1 MDNKLNLVGGLA
13 AIPYVYEPNH
23 RLLSKDLTGKGGAN
37 IGFNG
42 ENLTITFLSMNR
54 VSLSEKLMHSIC
66 SMIPEYKG
74 KVLIID
80 NGSEKEELNKLR
92 AISEQLDL
100 DIKIVELGKNYGVS
114 GGRNRTIEHVET
126 EWIMFLDNDIYFV
139 RNPLPRIQSDLEVL
153 GCHFMSLPLLNPD
166 GKTLF
171 AKGGNI
177 YVSFDD
183 EHVHVG
189 AGSTTPQVE
198 TADFDGQGF
207 LSTFLFGG
215 ACVLKKQS
223 FLKKGGYDEA
233 MFIGFEDIDFSI
245 RLFQEGVKVGVS
257 GAVALIHDHPKPVTT
272 EDVAYERTRFTRDIL
287 HQAALHLQRKHGF
300 QFWSTGVEFWLED
313 KHRSLDISAGTH
325 LEGNEQVLEPAV
337 APGHVLGKPKIAL
350 IVDSDN
356 WAFANI
362 ARQIVKHLGH
372 RYDFQIIPT
381 EVVDNIAQILIMTA
395 DCAVTH
401 FFWRE
406 YLNLVRYEFAQGY
419 ARLLGFAAGVFVEK
433 YVYNRVITTSVYDHL
448 FLTDDEIQAR
458 IPLFN
463 DLCKG
468 YTVSS
473 QRLLDIYRDIDVYPP
488 PVELAEDGV
497 DLSLFQPMNL
507 DRFDSLGQRTLVI
520 GWAGNSKWA
529 AGAGEDFKGFHS
541 ILKPAVEQLQQ
552 EGLDIRLELA
562 DRQQGFIAH
571 KDMPAYYAKLDV
583 YVCPSKIEGTP
594 NPVLEAMAC
603 GVPVITTN
611 VGVVP
616 QALGDDPFSLIL
628 PERSVGALKE
638 RLRTFYRGGAA
649 EAQSISQDGLKR
661 IQEWDWSKKVKSFER
676 LFDRFVN

>member
-1 MDNKLNLVGGLA
+1 MLN
-13 AIPYVYEPNH
+13 
-23 RLLSKDLTGKGGAN
+23 KDLIAKGGAN
-37 IGFNG
+37 IGLDG

-54 VSLSEKLMHSIC
+54 ASLSEKLLRSIRAR
-66 SMIPEYKG
+66 MPGYKG

-80 NGSEKEELNKLR
+80 NGSNVEELDKLR
-92 AISEQLDL
+92 AVLHELKLDAKL
-100 DIKIVELGKNYGVS
+100 VELGRNYGVS
-114 GGRNRTIEHVET
+114 GGRNRTIPHVET
-126 EWIMFLDNDIYFV
+126 DWIMFLDNDIYFV
-139 RNPLPRIQSDLEVL
+139 RNPLPRIQSDLSLL
-153 GCHFMSLPLLNPD
+153 GCHFMSLPLLDPD

-183 EHVHVG
+183 KHVHVG
-189 AGSTTPQVE
+189 AGSVSPQVE
-198 TADFDGQGF
+198 TSDFDGQGF

-223 FLKKGGYDEA
+223 FLKLGGYDEA

-245 RLFQEGVKVGVS
+245 RLFQEGAKVGTT

-272 EDVAYERTRFTRDIL
+272 EDIEYERTRFTRDIL
-287 HQAALHLQRKHGF
+287 HQAAKHLERKHGF
-300 QFWSTGVEFWLED
+300 QFWSTGVEFWLRD
-313 KHRSLDISAGTH
+313 KHRSLDISAGAP
-325 LEGNEQVLEPAV
+325 LEGNDEVLEPAL
-337 APGHVLGKPKIAL
+337 APAQVHGKPKIAL
-350 IVDSDN
+350 VVDSDH

-372 RYDFQIIPT
+372 RFDFQIIPT
-381 EVVDNIAQILIMTA
+381 EVVDNIDQILVMTA

-406 YLNLVRYEFAQGY
+406 YLNLVRHEFAQGY
-419 ARLLGFAAGVFVEK
+419 ARMMGFKPDVFVQK
-433 YVYNRVITTSVYDHL
+433 YVRDRVITTSVYDHL
-448 FLTDDEIQAR
+448 FLSDDEIQAR

-463 DLCKG
+463 ELVKG

-473 QRLLDIYRDIDVYPP
+473 QRLLDIYKNIEAYPAP
-488 PVELAEDGV
+488 AELAEDGV
-497 DLSLFQPMNL
+497 DLSLFKPVNL
-507 DRFDSLGQRTLVI
+507 ERFNTLGQRTLVI

-529 AGAGEDFKGFHS
+529 AGQGEDFKGFHS

-603 GVPVITTN
+603 GVPVITTD

-616 QALGDDPFSLIL
+616 QALGNDPFSLIL
-628 PERSVGALKE
+628 PERSIDALKE
-638 RLRTFYRGGAA
+638 RLKKFYAGGHPRRRR
-649 EAQSISQDGLKR
+649 SPGTGWKKSRNGIGLR
-661 IQEWDWSKKVKSFER
+661 RSRASSAC
-676 LFDRFVN
+676 LMA

>member
-1 MDNKLNLVGGLA
+1 MDKKLDLVNGLA

-23 RLLSKDLTGKGGAN
+23 RLLNKDLIRIGGAN
-37 IGFNG
+37 IGLNG

-54 VSLSEKLMHSIC
+54 VSLSEKLLRSIC
-66 SMIPEYKG
+66 AIVPGYKG

-80 NGSEKEELNKLR
+80 NGSDQEELLKLH
-92 AISEQLDL
+92 AITARLDL
-100 DIKIVELGKNYGVS
+100 DVKIVELGKNYGVS

-139 RNPLPRIQSDLEVL
+139 HNPLPRIQSDLELL
-153 GCHFMSLPLLNPD
+153 GCHFISLPLLNPD
-166 GKTLF
+166 GRTLF

-183 EHVHVG
+183 AHVHVG
-189 AGSTTPQVE
+189 AGSATPQVE
-198 TADFDGQGF
+198 TTDFDGQGF
-207 LSTFLFGG
+207 LATFLFGG

-223 FLKKGGYDEA
+223 FLNQGGYDEA

-245 RLFQEGVKVGVS
+245 RLFQEGVKVGAS

-272 EDVAYERTRFTRDIL
+272 EDLAYERTRFTRDIL
-287 HQAALHLQRKHGF
+287 HQAALHLERKHGF

-313 KHRSLDISAGTH
+313 KHRSLDISAGTP
-325 LEGNEQVLEPAV
+325 LEDNDHVLEPAI
-337 APGHVLGKPKIAL
+337 APKQVLGRPKIAL

-381 EVVDNIAQILIMTA
+381 EVVDNIDQILVMTA
-395 DCAVTH
+395 DCVVTH

-406 YLNLVRYEFAQGY
+406 YLNLVRHEFAQGY
-419 ARLLGFAAGVFVEK
+419 ARLLGFSPGEFMEK

-448 FLTDDEIQAR
+448 FLTSDEIKAR
-458 IPLFN
+458 VPLFTE
-463 DLCKG
+463 LIKG

-473 QRLLDIYRDIDVYPP
+473 KRLLRIYAEIGIYPNP
-488 PVELAEDGV
+488 TELAEDGV
-497 DLSLFQPMNL
+497 DLSLFKPMNL
-507 DRFDSLGQRTLVI
+507 ERFETLEQRTLVI
-520 GWAGNSKWA
+520 GWAGNSRWA
-529 AGAGEDFKGFHS
+529 AGQGEDFKGYYS
-541 ILKPAVEQLQQ
+541 ILKPAIEQLQQ
-552 EGLDIRLELA
+552 EGLNIRLELA

-571 KDMPAYYAKLDV
+571 KEMPAYYAKLDV

-628 PERSVGALKE
+628 PERSIEALKN
-638 RLRTFYRGGAA
+638 RLRDFYLERATHVK
-649 EAQSISQDGLKR
+649 SISQDCLEK
-661 IQEWDWSKKVKSFER
+661 IQDWDWSEKVKSFER
-676 LFDRFVN
+676 LFDRFVK